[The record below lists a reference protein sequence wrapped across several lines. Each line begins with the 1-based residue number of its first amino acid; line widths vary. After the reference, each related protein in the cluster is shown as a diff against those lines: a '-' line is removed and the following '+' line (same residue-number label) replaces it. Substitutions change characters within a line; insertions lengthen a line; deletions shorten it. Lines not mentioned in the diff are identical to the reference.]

1 MGRYLNSRVPFEVYR
16 EIAGTRFF
24 VDKSL
29 LLEEILSAVE
39 VDGQKYLC
47 ITRPRRFGKSIMAC
61 MVAAFLGKAV
71 DAEKLFGRLFIA
83 ENENYKAYL
92 NKYNVLYIDFSEVPR
107 DCTSYRQ
114 YIARIQD
121 GINNDLARA
130 YDDLHID
137 AKKATWDILT
147 DIFQKK
153 SEKFIFVMDEWDAMF
168 HMSFITQEDKE
179 AYLLF
184 LKSLLK
190 GKAYV
195 ELAYMTGVLPIA
207 KYSGGS
213 ELNMFLEYDMAT
225 KKKFS
230 EYFGFSDAE
239 VDKLFER
246 YHGKREED
254 L

>member
-1 MGRYLNSRVPFEVYR
+1 MGKYLNSRVPFEAYK
-16 EIAGTRFF
+16 EIARTRFF

-29 LLEEILSAVE
+29 LLEDILSAVE
-39 VDGQKYLC
+39 IDGQKYLC
-47 ITRPRRFGKSIMAC
+47 ITRPRRFGKSVMAN
-61 MVAAFLGKAV
+61 MVAAFFGKAV
-71 DAEKLFGRLFIA
+71 DAGELFERLA
-83 ENENYKAYL
+83 VARNESYKAHL
-92 NKYNVLYIDFSEVPR
+92 NQHNVVYIDFSEVPR
-107 DCTSYRQ
+107 DCTNYGQ

-121 GINNDLARA
+121 GVNKDLARV
-130 YDDLHID
+130 YVDLSID
-137 AKKATWDILT
+137 TTRATWDIMS
-147 DIFQKK
+147 DIFQEKG
-153 SEKFIFVMDEWDAMF
+153 EKFVFVMDEWDAMF

-190 GKAYV
+190 GKVYV

-230 EYFGFSDAE
+230 EYFGFLDSE
-239 VDKLFER
+239 VDKLF
-246 YHGKREED
+246 
-254 L
+254 